1 MTASTGKGLI
11 SNKRSRSIE
20 PPTFSV
26 NGFSLERV
34 ETFKYLGIQFS
45 SDLSWHSHTKALC
58 KKSRKLVGLLHRN
71 FATHSPPSVMLKLYK
86 SFIRPKLEY
95 ASIVWNPH
103 LKCIIKD
110 MEKVQKFALK
120 VCLKQWDY
128 SISYLELLKRA
139 ELPTLGQRRAL
150 ASLHHLFKIMYNIS
164 YYEDTPKKRQLTYNT
179 RYVNNLSLTPVSCRT
194 SVHNN
199 SFFPRTIELWN
210 RIMANRELI
219 ISTCTPLK
227 LFKSMLNPFPALI
240 KKTKYR
246 INTYFSLKIHIS

>member
-1 MTASTGKGLI
+1 
-11 SNKRSRSIE
+11 
-20 PPTFSV
+20 
-26 NGFSLERV
+26 
-34 ETFKYLGIQFS
+34 
-45 SDLSWHSHTKALC
+45 
-58 KKSRKLVGLLHRN
+58 
-71 FATHSPPSVMLKLYK
+71 MLKLYK

-139 ELPTLGQRRAL
+139 KLPTLGQRRAL

-179 RYVNNLSLTPVSCRT
+179 RHVNNLSLTPVQYHAEHRSIVTPFSQGPLNCGT
-194 SVHNN
+194 G
-199 SFFPRTIELWN
+199 LWQIVN
-210 RIMANRELI
+210 L
-219 ISTCTPLK
+219 
-227 LFKSMLNPFPALI
+227 
-240 KKTKYR
+240 
-246 INTYFSLKIHIS
+246 

>member
-1 MTASTGKGLI
+1 MSQRWFCMLDASCFSRCLRGSLTSQPASLKGQSTSSNGHSFLCSSI
-11 SNKRSRSIE
+11 SFLF
-20 PPTFSV
+20 TFS
-26 NGFSLERV
+26 LHL
-34 ETFKYLGIQFS
+34 LG
-45 SDLSWHSHTKALC
+45 HSRITLGQVC
-58 KKSRKLVGLLHRN
+58 MCCP
-71 FATHSPPSVMLKLYK
+71 T
-86 SFIRPKLEY
+86 IRPKLEY

-179 RYVNNLSLTPVSCRT
+179 RHVNNLSLTPVSCIT
-194 SVHNN
+194 SVHSN

-210 RIMANRELI
+210 RIMANCELI
-219 ISTCTPLK
+219 ISTCTPL
-227 LFKSMLNPFPALI
+227 
-240 KKTKYR
+240 
-246 INTYFSLKIHIS
+246 SLCLMTLYST